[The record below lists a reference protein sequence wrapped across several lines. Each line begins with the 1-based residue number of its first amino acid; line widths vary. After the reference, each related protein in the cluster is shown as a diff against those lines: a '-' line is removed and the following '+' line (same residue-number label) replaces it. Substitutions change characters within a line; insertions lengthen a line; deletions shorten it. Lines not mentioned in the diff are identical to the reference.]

1 MTGVSIGQP
10 APAFRLPTAQGSE
23 LALEDFRGKKNVI
36 VWFTKG
42 MGCVFCRQHMSQL
55 ARIYPEIQK
64 RNTEV
69 LEIVPSTVDRGR
81 QYAQKYRLP
90 FPYLC
95 DADDRVRH
103 AWQLGVRSHGPLWYA
118 KAFKFGMTAP
128 QGLKENDFSQDP
140 PPVGEM
146 LTMMRDDDAGL
157 YVVDRAG
164 VIRYG
169 HAGSYVDT
177 SGGSPS
183 IRALPPA
190 DEILRALERLAA

>member
-10 APAFRLPTAQGSE
+10 APAFRLETAQGPE
-23 LALEDFRGKKNVI
+23 VGLEDFRGKKNVV

-55 ARIYPEIQK
+55 ARLYPDIER

-69 LEIVPSTVDRGR
+69 LEIVPSSVDRGR

-95 DADDRVRH
+95 DVDDRVRR
-103 AWQLGVRSHGPLWYA
+103 AWQLGIRSHGPLWYA
-118 KAFKFGMTAP
+118 RALKFGMTVAKE
-128 QGLKENDFSQDP
+128 LKENDFGEDR

-146 LTMMRDDDAGL
+146 LTMMRDDDSGL
-157 YVVDRAG
+157 YLVDRAG
-164 VIRYG
+164 VVRYG
-169 HAGSYVDT
+169 YAGAYVDT
-177 SGGSPS
+177 SRGGPS
-183 IRALPPA
+183 IRPLPPS
-190 DEILRALERLAA
+190 DEILRELDRLAV